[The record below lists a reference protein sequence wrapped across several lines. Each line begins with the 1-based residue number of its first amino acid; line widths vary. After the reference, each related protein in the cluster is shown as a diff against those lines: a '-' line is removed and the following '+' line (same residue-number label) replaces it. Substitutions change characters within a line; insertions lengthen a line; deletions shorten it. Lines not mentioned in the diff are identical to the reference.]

1 MTENNQTIGT
11 PLDLELSNILFGGET
26 TTQEQPTQ
34 EDIFKE
40 LETPTQ
46 EDVTPTTETTH
57 PTVEE
62 VTPQPQVIKVSD
74 YSELIKEL
82 VEKGEWEDVD
92 VTIGEETVGILELAD
107 VDKDTFLLLK
117 EQQESE
123 KKKELQEK
131 YISTEGLKEEDKK
144 IIEIIKNGGKDI
156 ATQILQSKP
165 FIETIEEIEVTR
177 NEEDFKGLVYQS
189 YKSQN
194 YEDDY
199 IALKINAMVKNG
211 TLDDEA
217 QKIIDQ
223 VKLNYKDY
231 VDNSLKKIEENK
243 KQIEAQRTE
252 YRKKLNEVIKTY
264 TIEDKDKRSILDVAT
279 KYDQDGKLEAQ
290 KLFDKAREE
299 NPELFVEA
307 VMLLKDAKMYESFK
321 MTKAKNTA
329 TLNTMKKHI
338 IVSPKNERKQG
349 EKVNPDKELEMML
362 FTKN

>member
-11 PLDLELSNILFGGET
+11 PLDLDLDSFLFGDT
-26 TTQEQPTQ
+26 TPQDEPQT
-34 EDIFKE
+34 EDIFQE
-40 LETPTQ
+40 LDTK
-46 EDVTPTTETTH
+46 
-57 PTVEE
+57 VEE
-62 VTPQPQVIKVSD
+62 GNITEEVLPEVVEEITPQPQVVKVAD

-123 KKKELQEK
+123 KKKEFQEK
-131 YISTEGLKEEDKK
+131 YISTEGLKDEDKK
-144 IIEIIKNGGKDI
+144 IIEIIKNGGKEI

-165 FIETIEEIEVTR
+165 FIETIEEIEVSR
-177 NEEDFKGLVYQS
+177 NEEDLKGLIYQS

-199 IALKINAMVKNG
+199 IIMKINSMVKDG
-211 TLDDEA
+211 TLDNEA

-223 VKLNYKDY
+223 VKLNYKNY
-231 VDNSLKKIEENK
+231 VEDSLRKVEENK
-243 KQIEAQRTE
+243 KQLEVQRTE

-279 KYDQDGKLEAQ
+279 KYDKDGNLEAQ

-321 MTKAKNTA
+321 TTKAKNTA
-329 TLNTMKKHI
+329 TLNTVKKHI
-338 IVSPKNERKQG
+338 IVSPKSERKQG
-349 EKVNPDKELEMML
+349 EKVNPDKELESVL
-362 FTKN
+362 FAKN